1 MDKILIV
8 GGTRGLGLSLT
19 EYFKQDAYDVIS
31 VGTESMDVTQPDIV
45 HEFCKLTCPDTVIY
59 LAVKNLN
66 GFIHKLK
73 VEDVKQSLDVNL
85 LGLVNVLSSSL
96 PYMRVYEYGRFIYIS
111 SVLSRYDV
119 LGTGLYAASKAFGER
134 LIEIAAKENANK
146 GITCNT
152 LRLGYFDVG
161 LMNEFSSEQRA
172 ATIAKIPLKRLGT
185 VNELY
190 KTIIMCIHNE
200 YINGATIDITGGL

>member
-8 GGTRGLGLSLT
+8 GGTKGLGYELT
-19 EYFKQDAYDVIS
+19 DILQQNKYEVVA
-31 VGTESMDVTQPDIV
+31 VGTEAMDVTKPEI
-45 HEFCKLTCPDTVIY
+45 CKAVCETVKPDTVIY

-66 GFIHKLK
+66 GFVHKLCCD
-73 VEDVKQSLDVNL
+73 DVKKALAVNIF
-85 LGLVNVLSSSL
+85 GLTNVLAASL
-96 PYMRVYEYGRFIYIS
+96 PHMRTFGYGSFIYIS

-134 LIEIAAKENANK
+134 LIEIAAKENAIK

-152 LRLGYFDVG
+152 LRLGYFNAG
-161 LMNEFSSEQRA
+161 LMDAFSLEQRA
-172 ATIAKIPLKRLGT
+172 AIVAKIPLNRLGT
-185 VNELY
+185 VSELY
-190 KTIIMCIHNE
+190 RAIRMCTDNE

>member
-8 GGTRGLGLSLT
+8 GGTRGLGLALT
-19 EYFKQDAYDVIS
+19 ECFKQDAYDVIS
-31 VGTESMDVTQPDIV
+31 VGTESMDVTKPAV
-45 HEFCKLTCPDTVIY
+45 VLELCKLICPDTVVY

-73 VEDVKQSLDVNL
+73 PEEVKYALDVNL
-85 LGLVNVLSSSL
+85 LGLINVLSSSL
-96 PYMRVYEYGRFIYIS
+96 PYMRAYGYGRFIYIS

-134 LIEIAAKENANK
+134 LIKIAAQENAQK
-146 GITCNT
+146 GITCNV

-161 LMNEFSSEQRA
+161 LMDEFSEQARQA
-172 ATIAKIPLKRLGT
+172 IIDKIPINRLGT
-185 VNELY
+185 VEEVYQAL
-190 KTIIMCIHNE
+190 KLCTENE
-200 YINGATIDITGGL
+200 YINGATIDLSGAL